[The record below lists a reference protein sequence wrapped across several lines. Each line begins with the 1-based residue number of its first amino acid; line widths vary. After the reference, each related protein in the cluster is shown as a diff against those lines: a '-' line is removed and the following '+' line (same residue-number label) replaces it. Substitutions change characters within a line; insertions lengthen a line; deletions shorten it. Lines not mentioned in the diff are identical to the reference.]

1 MAAFLVEGYLSSA
14 TTEQLAV
21 DSVRTSRVAAELT
34 AAGLPVAYLGT
45 VFLPPDQSCLALF
58 EATAPEHVLEAC
70 RRANIPCDRVTSALL
85 AGLAASTGTADPAS
99 SSEEP
104 AP

>member
-1 MAAFLVEGYLSSA
+1 VAAFLVERYLSSA
-14 TTEQLAV
+14 TAEQLAV
-21 DSVRTSRVAAELT
+21 DSARTSQIAEELT

-58 EATAPEHVLEAC
+58 DAAAPEHVREAC

-85 AGLAASTGTADPAS
+85 AGLPASPPDPARRGPRES
-99 SSEEP
+99 
-104 AP
+104 A